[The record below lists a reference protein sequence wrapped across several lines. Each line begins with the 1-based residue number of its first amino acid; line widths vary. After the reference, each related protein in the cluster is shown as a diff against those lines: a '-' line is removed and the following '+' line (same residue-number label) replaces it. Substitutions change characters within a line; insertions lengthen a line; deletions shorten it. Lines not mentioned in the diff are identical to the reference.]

1 MVVRQIVHM
10 DLKSPN
16 VLLQDR
22 NCLVA
27 KIADLGLS
35 RQIAE
40 GSLLT
45 NSGHGMYVSMS
56 EFSLLSAYRMF
67 TAWYCV
73 AKAAQRFLSPHCCGR
88 LHCRVQ

>member
-1 MVVRQIVHM
+1 M

-22 NCLVA
+22 NYLVA

-45 NSGHGMYVSMS
+45 NSGHGVHLLIH
-56 EFSLLSAYRMF
+56 ELCPLATSLLHGFALMSAAA
-67 TAWYCV
+67 TAL
-73 AKAAQRFLSPHCCGR
+73 QL
-88 LHCRVQ
+88 

>member
-1 MVVRQIVHM
+1 MGSCTDVERLPSRCLARQIVHM

-16 VLLQDR
+16 VLLQDK

-27 KIADLGLS
+27 RIADLGLS

-45 NSGHGMYVSMS
+45 NSGHGVHLLMR
-56 EFSLLSAYRMF
+56 EFCPHATSFMHGSA
-67 TAWYCV
+67 
-73 AKAAQRFLSPHCCGR
+73 
-88 LHCRVQ
+88 